1 MAGMSDFVSL
11 SITIIFCIM
20 LSAITVILSKAK
32 DLRLRFELSGWL
44 SNGNFF
50 PAHNCVVNYLQEKEA
65 HPVQMH

>member
-1 MAGMSDFVSL
+1 MAGLSDFVSL

-32 DLRLRFELSGWL
+32 DLRLRFELSGLL

-50 PAHNCVVNYLQEKEA
+50 PAHICEEYFLKEKEA